1 MSAARRR
8 RKGSN
13 KNQSNKGQ
21 SNKGQS
27 NKGRSGQKSGGRQN
41 SKKQVGFFGDPAKLP
56 QPTSEV
62 RISTEPAVVPHSL
75 GPPPLP
81 GHETIAMH
89 YFTAIYDKAVTLS
102 GALAAAAG
110 LIEPEELVEEFGE

>member
-8 RKGSN
+8 RKGGQT
-13 KNQSNKGQ
+13 NQSQ
-21 SNKGQS
+21 SRRNTP
-27 NKGRSGQKSGGRQN
+27 
-41 SKKQVGFFGDPAKLP
+41 KKKPPVGYWGDATKLP
-56 QPTSEV
+56 KPKADV
-62 RISTEPAVVPHSL
+62 RISAEPAVVPHSL

-110 LIEPEELVEEFGE
+110 LIEPDDLVEELGD

>member
-8 RKGSN
+8 RKGGQT
-13 KNQSNKGQ
+13 NQSQ
-21 SNKGQS
+21 SRRNTP
-27 NKGRSGQKSGGRQN
+27 
-41 SKKQVGFFGDPAKLP
+41 KKKPPVGYWGDSAKLP
-56 QPTSEV
+56 KPKADV
-62 RISTEPAVVPHSL
+62 RISAEPAVVPHSL

-110 LIEPEELVEEFGE
+110 LIEPDDLVEELGD